1 MKYRSLW
8 DRARIAEG
16 VELLDRSLRFRP
28 AGPYQIQA
36 AIAAWHAQDQ
46 TDWPQIAALYGELL
60 RLWPSPVGP
69 GTSRRGG

>member
-28 AGPYQIQA
+28 PGPYQIQA
-36 AIAAWHAQDQ
+36 AIAALHAQDP
-46 TDWPQIAALYGELL
+46 DRLAADRGAL
-60 RLWPSPVGP
+60 R
-69 GTSRRGG
+69 